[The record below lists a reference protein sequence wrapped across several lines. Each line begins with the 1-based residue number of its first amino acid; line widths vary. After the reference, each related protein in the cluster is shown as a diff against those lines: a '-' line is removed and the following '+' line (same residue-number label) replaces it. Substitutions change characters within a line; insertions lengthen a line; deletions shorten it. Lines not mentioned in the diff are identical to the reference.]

1 MTEAATV
8 CWEPRRVAGEGH
20 ARLELAGQTPA
31 HPGTVSARQWVALV
45 GAMLGAFMAVLDIQI
60 TNASLNDILGSLGS
74 TLEEGSWVST
84 SYLVAEIVVIPL
96 TGWLAEVF
104 STRRFLLF

>member
-1 MTEAATV
+1 MIEQATMRA
-8 CWEPRRVAGEGH
+8 PGKRR
-20 ARLELAGQTPA
+20 RLGSSFNGVGTLTGQPPA
-31 HPGTVSARQWVALV
+31 LPETVSARQWVALV

-74 TLEEGSWVST
+74 TLDEGSWVST

-96 TGWLAEVF
+96 TWWLSE
-104 STRRFLLF
+104 